1 MTTEKYVADIGGER
15 LDVFLS
21 RESELTRSY
30 IKQLIDSGNIVLNG
44 KAVKS
49 GAKIKQGDEI
59 TVSIPDPVTE
69 IVPQDI
75 PLDIL
80 YEDDDIAVINKQQ
93 GLTVHPGGG
102 AQDNTL
108 VNALMFRLKSLSTIN
123 GVVRPGIVHRL
134 DKDTSGVM
142 VVAKNDFSH
151 LSLAEQFENRTTEK
165 IYTALLEGVIKE
177 DSGEIKTF
185 IDRNPKDRKLMCVS
199 ATGREAISEYEIVE
213 RFAENCLATFK
224 IKTGRTHQIRVHAK
238 YIGHPVVG
246 DKQYGYKKQ
255 KFNLDGQ
262 LLHAGTLSI
271 THPRTQERMT
281 FSAPLP
287 DYFTRVLDVLRK
299 KEGLH

>member
-1 MTTEKYVADIGGER
+1 MTEERYVAEICADR
-15 LDVFLS
+15 LDIFAAEKS
-21 RESELTRSY
+21 GLTRSY
-30 IKQLIDSGNIVLNG
+30 IKQLISVGNVTLNG
-44 KAVKS
+44 AVVKS
-49 GAKIKQGDEI
+49 GASVKTGDIVEI
-59 TVSIPDPVTE
+59 TVPDPITE

-102 AQDNTL
+102 AEDNTL
-108 VNALMFRLKSLSTIN
+108 VNALMFRLKSLSSIN
-123 GVVRPGIVHRL
+123 GVIRPGIVHRL

-142 VVAKNDFSH
+142 VVAKNDEAH
-151 LSLAEQFENRTTEK
+151 LSLASQFENRTAEK

-177 DSGEIKTF
+177 DGGEIRTL

-199 ATGREAISEYEIVE
+199 TYGGREAISEYKITE
-213 RFAENCLATFK
+213 RFSENCLALFK

-246 DKQYGYKKQ
+246 DKQYGFKKQ

-262 LLHAGTLSI
+262 LLHAGSLTV
-271 THPRTQERMT
+271 THPKTGERMT
-281 FSAPLP
+281 FTAPLP
-287 DYFTRVLDVLRK
+287 DYFQRVLDILRK
-299 KEGLH
+299 KGV

>member
-1 MTTEKYVADIGGER
+1 MTVDLYVAKTSGDR
-15 LDVFLS
+15 LDVFAAEKS
-21 RESELTRSY
+21 GLTRSY
-30 IKQLIDSGNIVLNG
+30 IKQLVQAGNVTLNG
-44 KAVKS
+44 SVVKS
-49 GAKIKQGDEI
+49 GAIIKAGDRVEV
-59 TVSIPDPVTE
+59 TVPDPVTE

-102 AQDNTL
+102 AEDNTL
-108 VNALMFRLKSLSTIN
+108 VNALMFRLKSLSSIN

-142 VVAKNDFSH
+142 VIAKNDEAH
-151 LSLAEQFENRTTEK
+151 LSLASQFENRTAEK

-177 DSGEIKTF
+177 NGGEIKTF
-185 IDRNPKDRKLMCVS
+185 IDRNPKDRKLMCV
-199 ATGREAISEYEIVE
+199 APTGREAISDYEIVE
-213 RFAENCLATFK
+213 RFSENCLALFK

-246 DKQYGYKKQ
+246 DKQYGFKKQ

-262 LLHAGTLSI
+262 LLHAGSLTV
-271 THPRTQERMT
+271 THPRTGERMT
-281 FSAPLP
+281 FTAPLP
-287 DYFTRVLDVLRK
+287 DYFLRVLDILRK
-299 KEGLH
+299 KGV